1 MNFKVKLSDF
11 SDALQK
17 ALPAMPRKSTL
28 PVLEHLSFSLENNLL
43 KIIATDQDII
53 IMTNLEV
60 EQREEG
66 KILVPGFRINEIV
79 RALEKG
85 DIEFISDEETYNI
98 EIKTHKGKF
107 KMKGLDES
115 EYLDIPVLFSSSK
128 PNLDENNPPA
138 ARFTKDELSRLADK
152 TYFAVSMDEFRPAM
166 TGVLF
171 QFKGEYV
178 NAVSTDSF
186 RLVKAVCKSESGNF
200 TNDLDI
206 ILPVRTV
213 DLLRKVDDDST
224 LSTIETEGKIT
235 HARFDYGNTVLTSRI
250 IDEQF
255 PAYESVIP
263 YSNPFE
269 ASIPQKS
276 FLSSLKR
283 VSIFASTS
291 SHQVKASFESNVL
304 TLIGEDEE
312 SGTHGKEVL
321 DCQYDQEP
329 FSIGFNCKYLEMAI
343 QNAEDDLGDDENIV
357 MTFSESN
364 KPALIMPKANRELL
378 TMLIMP
384 VKI

>member
-17 ALPAMPRKSTL
+17 TLPAMPRKSTL
-28 PVLEHLSFSLENNLL
+28 PVLEHLSFSLDNNLL

-53 IMTNLEV
+53 IMTTIDV

-66 KILVPGFRINEIV
+66 KILVPGLRINEIV

-85 DIEFISDEETYNI
+85 DIEFISDEDTYDI
-98 EIKTHKGKF
+98 ELKTHKGKF
-107 KMKGLDES
+107 KMKGLDEE
-115 EYLDIPVLFSSSK
+115 EYLDIPTLFSTEK
-128 PNLDENNPPA
+128 PNIDESNPPA
-138 ARFTKDELSRLADK
+138 ARFTNEELSRLADK
-152 TYFAVSMDEFRPAM
+152 TYFAVSTDEYRPAM

-171 QFKGEYV
+171 QFKGDLV

-186 RLVKAVCKSESGNF
+186 RLVKAVCKTEPDNFAESL
-200 TNDLDI
+200 DL
-206 ILPVRTV
+206 ILPSRTV
-213 DLLRKVDDDST
+213 ELLRKVDANAT

-255 PAYESVIP
+255 PAYEGVIP
-263 YSNPFE
+263 YSNPLE
-269 ASIPQKS
+269 AVIPHKE
-276 FLSSLKR
+276 FLNALRR
-283 VSIFASTS
+283 VSIFANAS
-291 SHQVKASFESNVL
+291 SHQVKVFIENNTI

-321 DCQYDQEP
+321 DCEYEQDP
-329 FSIGFNCKYLEMAI
+329 FSIGFNCRYLEQAI
-343 QNAEDDLGDDENIV
+343 QNAEDDLGEDGQIA
-357 MTFSESN
+357 MTFSEPN
-364 KPALIMPKANRELL
+364 RPALIMPKANREML